1 MFNPPP
7 PLPLPATSAQ
17 IKAGAVSDVY
27 FQRTAEILDA
37 KSVDAY
43 VRAEFVAKSL
53 PAEWEWAVFAGLA
66 EVTHLLDGID
76 VKARAME
83 EGAIFRPLEPVLEVE
98 GSYREFGVYET
109 AILGLICQA
118 SGIAT
123 RAARCRNAA
132 GPDRRLISFGAR
144 RMHPAIAPMIERA
157 AYLGGC
163 DGVAV
168 IASAELLGTDPVGTI
183 PHALILVMGDTVRAT
198 QAFDEVISKKVP
210 RIALIDTFTD
220 EKFAALEVAEAL
232 GPNLAAIRLDT
243 PGSRRGDFFAILS
256 EVRWE
261 LDLRGYNDVDLFV
274 SGGIDEDAIRELNP
288 VVDGYGIGTWISGAP
303 VVDFSMDIV
312 EIDGNAQ
319 GRRVAGRLPGMR
331 IRPAAAPRALDEC
344 RPDRRPTARART
356 DPRAHPA
363 AARELR
369 LRHRGLHR
377 VSQSATPQEIVDFF
391 LDPANYEHPVD
402 SVVHTQT
409 HVSHLFFAGDYVYK
423 VKKPVDMGFLDFS
436 TLEKRR
442 DAALAE
448 LQLNRRVAPDIYID
462 VAAVH
467 RDEAGQLSF
476 IGPAIVE
483 EVAVVMKRLPDEQR
497 LSKLVETGAV
507 DPEMMSELGRLIA
520 GFHEDAETS
529 DEIAKYGSLETIRH
543 NWDENFEQTQPVI
556 GRTLTHKTW
565 ETCKQEIE
573 RYMRAYAVL
582 FERRVADGWIRDC
595 HGDLQTDDIFIDPET
610 GAAHVLDCIEF
621 NERFRYSDTLADV
634 AFLSMDLRNRDRE
647 DLARAFLDAY
657 YEHSPDEPIPSLL
670 RFYESYRAYVRGKV
684 RGFVIDQEGPSADE
698 KAAATAESRRFL
710 ELALADALRLRPRLV
725 LVMGLMGSGKTK
737 QSDELG
743 RRAGGRVLHS
753 DVMRKQLAGIDPNE
767 AHKVPFG
774 TSIYSG
780 EWTDKTYRALI
791 DEARQ
796 ELAAGNSIVLDASW
810 SKAEYRVMAREVA
823 AEREALF
830 AIVECTAPKEALR
843 VRLSKP
849 TRQVTDGRLELADD
863 QRASYEAPSED
874 EADRV
879 ISIDT
884 TGSFERAASR
894 VHEALFA

>member
-1 MFNPPP
+1 MKDFHT
-7 PLPLPATSAQ
+7 ATSAQ

-312 EIDGNAQ
+312 EIDGKPLAKRGKWSGAKQ
-319 GRRVAGRLPGMR
+319 V
-331 IRPAAAPRALDEC
+331 
-344 RPDRRPTARART
+344 
-356 DPRAHPA
+356 
-363 AARELR
+363 LR
-369 LRHRGLHR
+369 CE
-377 VSQSATPQEIVDFF
+377 S
-391 LDPANYEHPVD
+391 
-402 SVVHTQT
+402 
-409 HVSHLFFAGDYVYK
+409 
-423 VKKPVDMGFLDFS
+423 
-436 TLEKRR
+436 
-442 DAALAE
+442 
-448 LQLNRRVAPDIYID
+448 
-462 VAAVH
+462 
-467 RDEAGQLSF
+467 
-476 IGPAIVE
+476 
-483 EVAVVMKRLPDEQR
+483 
-497 LSKLVETGAV
+497 
-507 DPEMMSELGRLIA
+507 
-520 GFHEDAETS
+520 
-529 DEIAKYGSLETIRH
+529 
-543 NWDENFEQTQPVI
+543 
-556 GRTLTHKTW
+556 
-565 ETCKQEIE
+565 
-573 RYMRAYAVL
+573 
-582 FERRVADGWIRDC
+582 C
-595 HGDLQTDDIFIDPET
+595 HGDDIVP
-610 GAAHVLDCIEF
+610 L
-621 NERFRYSDTLADV
+621 
-634 AFLSMDLRNRDRE
+634 
-647 DLARAFLDAY
+647 
-657 YEHSPDEPIPSLL
+657 
-670 RFYESYRAYVRGKV
+670 
-684 RGFVIDQEGPSADE
+684 
-698 KAAATAESRRFL
+698 
-710 ELALADALRLRPRLV
+710 
-725 LVMGLMGSGKTK
+725 
-737 QSDELG
+737 
-743 RRAGGRVLHS
+743 
-753 DVMRKQLAGIDPNE
+753 
-767 AHKVPFG
+767 HKVD
-774 TSIYSG
+774 
-780 EWTDKTYRALI
+780 EWPDACPECGSDLQPLL
-791 DEARQ
+791 EPWMS
-796 ELAAGNSIVLDASW
+796 AGQTVGPQLEPAQI
-810 SKAEYRVMAREVA
+810 RE
-823 AEREALF
+823 RTL
-830 AIVECTAPKEALR
+830 
-843 VRLSKP
+843 
-849 TRQVTDGRLELADD
+849 QRLENFDFD
-863 QRASYEAPSED
+863 IED
-874 EADRV
+874 YIE
-879 ISIDT
+879 
-884 TGSFERAASR
+884 
-894 VHEALFA
+894 